1 VIFDGYRLADG
12 FNMPLSC
19 NYPEAYKEGET
30 YVKNFTAMMS
40 RDRIDSSSSTVFTS
54 LYPGNGYFEDITVRE
69 YYMMLLDI
77 KVGIALA
84 ATGL

>member
-54 LYPGNGYFEDITVRE
+54 LYPGNGYFEDRIIG
-69 YYMMLLDI
+69 L
-77 KVGIALA
+77 GLA
-84 ATGL
+84 NKYAEERFEVSLRVYG